1 MAAKRQRAA
10 AAWWRAGACAVRHGA
25 ADRGCAGGCEG
36 LVGGQD
42 DHWSSILLPSAAWP
56 DHIDQLLNWVCFR
69 VL

>member
-42 DHWSSILLPSAAWP
+42 DHWSSILLPSAA
-56 DHIDQLLNWVCFR
+56 
-69 VL
+69 